1 MCVCV
6 CECCVITV
14 LVHLQEDKYKML
26 CDELRAL
33 IPGLEREWSM
43 SKMHGATKLFW
54 NIWTLHTCG
63 DITDDGDAV

>member
-1 MCVCV
+1 
-6 CECCVITV
+6 
-14 LVHLQEDKYKML
+14 ML

-43 SKMHGATKLFW
+43 SKMHGAMKLFW